1 MRHPLVR
8 ALLLLS
14 VAFTLAL
21 SGATPAAAQPFGTW
35 LVLAGNP
42 THGYLEV
49 PHHPALNPAAGF
61 TFEAWV
67 AVSNT
72 TTGEDCRSIA
82 GKNWQQA
89 WWLGQC
95 NVGGEPTL
103 RSYVKGSGSVRQAG
117 IVPRGQWTHVAV
129 TFDGA
134 HRRHYING
142 ELAGEWAE
150 AGPLT
155 ASPSPVR
162 IGSDVSWQFTPAGAI
177 DEVRLWNVARTEAQ
191 LRAALNDHFTGPEP
205 GLVAL
210 WTMEGLN
217 DPVGGHD
224 AVLGGAG
231 TGFLT
236 FPVAPGCTST
246 ATSLCLYDRFAV
258 SVEWRNGAGVVADAL
273 RVPGVGTPA
282 SGLFYFFDPLNW
294 ELLAKMANG
303 CGLNGRYWVFVSGS
317 TELFYRLEVADVVRG
332 AQRIYFSYPGPNPPA
347 ITDTDAF
354 ATGP

>member
-1 MRHPLVR
+1 MRHPLGR

-14 VAFTLAL
+14 ATLAL
-21 SGATPAAAQPFGTW
+21 ALSSAAPATAQPFGTW
-35 LVLAGNP
+35 IVFAGNP
-42 THGYLEV
+42 THGYFEV
-49 PHHPALNPAAGF
+49 PHHPALNPTGAF
-61 TFEAWV
+61 TIEAWV
-67 AVSNT
+67 AVSNNAA
-72 TTGEDCRSIA
+72 GEDCRSIA
-82 GKNWQQA
+82 GKNFLSA
-89 WWLGQC
+89 WWIGQC
-95 NVGGEPTL
+95 NSSGQPTL
-103 RSYVKGSGSVRQAG
+103 RSYLKGGASMRQAG
-117 IVPRGQWTHVAV
+117 LLPRGQWTHIAV

-155 ASPSPVR
+155 TSPSPVR

-177 DEVRLWNVARTEAQ
+177 DEVRLWSVARTQTQ
-191 LRAALNDHFTGPEP
+191 LRAALNDHFTGPAP

-217 DPVGGHD
+217 DPVGGHN
-224 AVLGGAG
+224 AALGGAG

-246 ATSLCLYDRFAV
+246 ATSLCLGGRFAI
-258 SVEWRNGAGVVADAL
+258 SVEWRNLAGVVSDAL
-273 RVPGVGTPA
+273 RVPGVGTSA
-282 SGLFYFFDPLNW
+282 SGLFYFFDASNW

-303 CGLNGRYWVFVSGS
+303 CGYNNRFWVFVSGS
-317 TELFYRLEVADVVRG
+317 TELFYRLEVTDVVRG

-354 ATGP
+354 ATCP

>member
-1 MRHPLVR
+1 MRHPLGR

-14 VAFTLAL
+14 ALLILAL
-21 SGATPAAAQPFGTW
+21 SAAVPAGAQPFGTW
-35 LVLAGNP
+35 VVFAGNP

-49 PHHPALNPAAGF
+49 PHHPALNPAGGF

-72 TTGEDCRSIA
+72 TSGEDCRSIA
-82 GKNWQQA
+82 GKNYLQA
-89 WWLGQC
+89 WWIGQC
-95 NVGGEPTL
+95 NASGQPTL
-103 RSYVKGSGSVRQAG
+103 RSYLKGGGSARNG
-117 IVPRGQWTHVAV
+117 GLVPRGQWTHIAI

-150 AGPLT
+150 AGPLP
-155 ASPSPVR
+155 ANSSPLRV
-162 IGSDVSWQFTPAGAI
+162 GSDVSWQFTPAGAI
-177 DEVRLWNVARTEAQ
+177 DEVRLWSVARTQAE
-191 LRAALNDHFTGPEP
+191 LRYALNRRITGPEP

-210 WTMEGLN
+210 WSMEGLN
-217 DPVGGHD
+217 DPVGGHN
-224 AVLGGAG
+224 AAIGGSG

-246 ATSLCLYDRFAV
+246 ATSLCLGGRFAV
-258 SVEWRNGAGVVADAL
+258 SVEWRNGAGVVSDAL

-303 CGLNGRYWVFVSGS
+303 CGINSRYWVFVSGS
-317 TELFYRLEVADVVRG
+317 TELFYRLEIADVVRG

-354 ATGP
+354 ATCP